1 MTFKS
6 SKQRKCVMAQ
16 LNTTKSEK
24 LNDKMKGKRD
34 NPSEYEDEM
43 VMINNTR
50 GRMNAENIYDDLIK
64 FNLNKKGQYNYVYMK
79 MLKDG
84 SYEIGLLKEKSN
96 DKNIIKQF
104 NFNNSKY
111 KIGD

>member
-1 MTFKS
+1 
-6 SKQRKCVMAQ
+6 
-16 LNTTKSEK
+16 
-24 LNDKMKGKRD
+24 
-34 NPSEYEDEM
+34 
-43 VMINNTR
+43 
-50 GRMNAENIYDDLIK
+50 MNAENIYDDLIK

-104 NFNNSKY
+104 NFNN
-111 KIGD
+111 